1 MNLPATSLLDAA
13 ARLGL
18 GPADLSPFGDD
29 KAKLRPGR
37 LLRPRH
43 SEQAPKLVLVSAI
56 TPTPAG
62 EGKTTTTIGLGD
74 ALTRLGERTALA
86 LREPSLGPCFGVKGG
101 GTGGG
106 KAMLHP
112 SADINLHFTGDFHAI
127 TAAHNLLA
135 AAVDN
140 HLHFGTDLDL
150 DPRRVVWPRVM
161 DMNDRALR
169 SLVSGLGGASDGVPR
184 EASFDIT
191 AASEI
196 MAILCLAADEADLR
210 ARIERI
216 IVGYSRAGAPVT
228 AKQVGVVGAMMA
240 LLRDAQHPNLVQ
252 SLGGTPAFVHGG
264 PFANIAHGCNSLAAT
279 RAAMHFADWVLTE
292 AGFAFDLGGEKFL
305 DIKAQVGG
313 LPVAAVVLVATVRAL
328 KMHGGVELSALGQPD
343 AAAVERGL
351 PNLARHLD
359 SVAVYGLPALV
370 VANRHSADTEA
381 ELAVIAAYCAAR
393 GVPFAAATHFAEGGA
408 GAEEAARRL
417 REIARPTAVIPVQ
430 APGMTVVERLDAIA
444 TRLYGAAR
452 VELGPAAKAALRSL
466 QRQGLD
472 RLPVCVAKTQSSL
485 SDDPRRR
492 GRPEGFTLTVR
503 DLRVNAGAGFI
514 VALAGDI
521 VRMPGLPARPAAV
534 GIDLV
539 AGEIQGLS

>member
-1 MNLPATSLLDAA
+1 MT
-13 ARLGL
+13 
-18 GPADLSPFGDD
+18 
-29 KAKLRPGR
+29 
-37 LLRPRH
+37 
-43 SEQAPKLVLVSAI
+43 
-56 TPTPAG
+56 AG
-62 EGKTTTTIGLGD
+62 QI
-74 ALTRLGERTALA
+74 
-86 LREPSLGPCFGVKGG
+86 
-101 GTGGG
+101 
-106 KAMLHP
+106 
-112 SADINLHFTGDFHAI
+112 
-127 TAAHNLLA
+127 
-135 AAVDN
+135 
-140 HLHFGTDLDL
+140 
-150 DPRRVVWPRVM
+150 
-161 DMNDRALR
+161 
-169 SLVSGLGGASDGVPR
+169 
-184 EASFDIT
+184 
-191 AASEI
+191 
-196 MAILCLAADEADLR
+196 
-210 ARIERI
+210 
-216 IVGYSRAGAPVT
+216 
-228 AKQVGVVGAMMA
+228 GVVGAMMA
-240 LLRDAQHPNLVQ
+240 LLRDAQLPNLVQ

-279 RAAMHFADWVLTE
+279 RAALHVADWVLTE

-328 KMHGGVELSALGQPD
+328 KMHGGVELSALGTPD

-370 VANRHSADTEA
+370 VANRHSADTEE
-381 ELAVIAAYCAAR
+381 ELGVIAAFCAAR
-393 GVPFAAATHFAEGGA
+393 GLPFAPATHYAEGGA
-408 GAEEAARRL
+408 GALEAAHRL
-417 REIARPTAVIPVQ
+417 REIARPTAVVPVQ
-430 APGMTVVERLDAIA
+430 APGMTVLERLDAIA

-521 VRMPGLPARPAAV
+521 VRMPGLPARPAAA